1 MRTSTAHEVG
11 WFAVNL
17 ASRAREGRNIEKNQL
32 ALTLRIPNS
41 PVHTGPSLGTEK

>member
-17 ASRAREGRNIEKNQL
+17 ASRAREGRNIEK
-32 ALTLRIPNS
+32 INS